1 VILSDNQY
9 GALVSWTYNTGI
21 AAMESSTL
29 VARLNDGGDV
39 GLIGNGELPQWIYVN
54 GTMVDRLVRRRKA
67 EVRLFNRES
76 QVGALS
82 VAC

>member
-1 VILSDNQY
+1 
-9 GALVSWTYNTGI
+9 
-21 AAMESSTL
+21 MKSSTL

-39 GLIGNGELPQWIYVN
+39 GLIGNEELPQWIYVN

-76 QVGALS
+76 QVGALP